1 MILGIIFIGIMEFI
15 FFIKNWWK
23 DWQNYK
29 TDLYLNLLII
39 IPNIITLGLLID
51 AFIRMRNYEA

>member
-1 MILGIIFIGIMEFI
+1 MVLGIIFIGIMEFI
-15 FFIKNWWK
+15 FFVKNGWIYWK
-23 DWQNYK
+23 KYT
-29 TDLYLNLLII
+29 TDLVTNLLV

>member
-1 MILGIIFIGIMEFI
+1 MVLGIIFIGIMEFI
-15 FFIKNWWK
+15 FFVKNGWIYWEE
-23 DWQNYK
+23 YI
-29 TDLYLNLLII
+29 TDLVTNLLV